1 MGKGP
6 PSCKVIPRPNLIAW
20 PVILSATG
28 IDEQT
33 YRSLKRDSAIGTEH
47 ALPASADLRP
57 LLWNLDGASRRSG
70 LTADPKRP
78 ERPIAGI

>member
-47 ALPASADLRP
+47 APRPA
-57 LLWNLDGASRRSG
+57 
-70 LTADPKRP
+70 
-78 ERPIAGI
+78 PI